1 MSTLLEIEGLSI
13 GFPGRSQPVV
23 DAVSLTVAA
32 GEIFCMLGESGS
44 GKTLTALAVPQL
56 LPTAATILAGSIR
69 LAGTSVLEA
78 DERTLRRLRGGTV
91 GYVFQEPQSAL
102 NPVLTVGEQIAEA
115 VRQHRGVSGRAARTA
130 TIELLERV
138 GIPEAGTRCLDY
150 PHQYSGGMKQR
161 ALIAMAMAGNPK
173 LLVADEPTTA
183 LDVTLQSQ
191 ILDLLRALCRDA
203 GMGLLFITHDLGVA
217 RRMADRM
224 AVMRAGQVVEAG
236 AVDTIFAAPTSE
248 YTRALFAAW
257 PRRSLR
263 TPKPALAAAATVL
276 AVAGLEV
283 DYAGRRR
290 GWFGRV
296 APQAVVREVGF
307 SLRRGETLA
316 IVGESGSGKTT
327 LARAILG
334 LIPARAGALELAG
347 RPFDARLLARERALR
362 ARLQIVF
369 QDPFASMNPRM
380 SIEQVVGEGLTAL
393 RPDLGPAARRSCLE
407 QALAAVGLDATALER
422 YPHEFSG
429 GQRQRLCIARALVLE
444 PDVLVCDEPTSA
456 LDATVQWQ
464 VLGLLRE
471 LQERLGTAYLF
482 ITHNFSVVEYFA
494 DRVLVMH
501 QGRVVESGTVD
512 EILDRPRAAYTQ
524 RLVAAVPRWG
534 EGGSGDARGSNGT
547 IAAQDAP
554 AV

>member
-1 MSTLLEIEGLSI
+1 MTPLLTIEGLTI
-13 GFPGRSQPVV
+13 GFPDAPRPVV
-23 DAVSLTVAA
+23 DEVSLTLAA
-32 GEIFCMLGESGS
+32 GEIFCLLGESGS
-44 GKTLTALAVPQL
+44 GKTLTALAVPRL
-56 LPTAATILAGSIR
+56 LPAGARILAGRIQ
-69 LAGTSVLEA
+69 LAGHDVLAA
-78 DERTLRRLRGGTV
+78 DAGTLRRLRGGTV

-115 VRQHRGVSGRAARTA
+115 IRQHHGLARRAARTA

-138 GIPEAGTRCLDY
+138 GIRGAAERCDDY

-161 ALIAMAMAGNPK
+161 ALIAMAMAGGPR

-183 LDVTLQSQ
+183 LDVTLQAQ
-191 ILDLLRALCRDA
+191 ILELLRGLCRET

-217 RRMADRM
+217 RQMADRM
-224 AVMRAGQVVEAG
+224 AVMKTGRVVETGTVAR
-236 AVDTIFAAPTSE
+236 VFAAPRSD

-263 TPKPALAAAATVL
+263 APKPSLAGERTVL
-276 AVAGLEV
+276 AVTGLEV
-283 DYAGRRR
+283 DYAAGRR
-290 GWFGRV
+290 GWFTGRR
-296 APQAVVREVGF
+296 PEPVVRDVGF
-307 SLRRGETLA
+307 RLARGETLA

-334 LIPARAGALELAG
+334 LIPARAGALALDGHA
-347 RPFDARLLARERALR
+347 FDARRLARERSLR

-380 SIEQVVGEGLTAL
+380 SIEQVVGEGLAAL
-393 RPDLGPAARRSCLE
+393 RPELHGEERRARLIKALE
-407 QALAAVGLDATALER
+407 AVGLDEAALER
-422 YPHEFSG
+422 FPHEFSG

-501 QGRVVESGTVD
+501 QGRVVEAGTVD
-512 EILDRPRAAYTQ
+512 EILDAPRDPYTRQ
-524 RLVAAVPRWG
+524 LVAAVPRWG
-534 EGGSGDARGSNGT
+534 GE
-547 IAAQDAP
+547 AAGAD
-554 AV
+554 